1 MKAKNPNFSQSRATK
16 CRWIPVVL
24 CPPCLSLSLLFCLDL
39 CFIQGRRWSSHSP
52 PLAFASGRRVHS
64 SWETSP
70 GGRGASFFPFIGG
83 SSAGSLLR
91 HGARSLVVA
100 RGFRTRS
107 LEGLQGFGGTIVVL
121 SDVGSFL
128 LLSPP
133 ILTAGRDGQGHLRG
147 QSCPT
152 NSGSSSE
159 DVRCSDR
166 DRGGHDSGISSC
178 P

>member
-1 MKAKNPNFSQSRATK
+1 MVESLAPTRICEWAEGSFIRGDLSRGEG
-16 CRWIPVVL
+16 R
-24 CPPCLSLSLLFCLDL
+24 
-39 CFIQGRRWSSHSP
+39 FIY
-52 PLAFASGRRVHS
+52 L
-64 SWETSP
+64 
-70 GGRGASFFPFIGG
+70 FIGG

-128 LLSPP
+128 FLSPP
-133 ILTAGRDGQGHLRG
+133 ILTAGRDGHGHLRG

-152 NSGSSSE
+152 NSGA
-159 DVRCSDR
+159 
-166 DRGGHDSGISSC
+166 
-178 P
+178 